1 MEKQVIR
8 ERFTDTNGGGGVDRR
23 KRKNAVRRKV
33 HRRNG
38 HKYMAT
44 FLKQPTFCAH
54 CQKFIFGVFNKQGK
68 FENIFKYFNYFF
80 KKVTNAKHARK

>member
-1 MEKQVIR
+1 MTEIEKQVIR
-8 ERFTDTNGGGGVDRR
+8 ERFDVDAAGATGPGASGVVVNRR

-44 FLKQPTFCAH
+44 YLKQPTFCAH

-68 FENIFKYFNYFF
+68 FN
-80 KKVTNAKHARK
+80 

>member
-1 MEKQVIR
+1 MNKEIEKQVIR
-8 ERFTDTNGGGGVDRR
+8 ERFTDANGGGGGVDRR

-54 CQKFIFGVFNKQGK
+54 CQKFIFGVFNKQG
-68 FENIFKYFNYFF
+68 NLQIFKKNF
-80 KKVTNAKHARK
+80 